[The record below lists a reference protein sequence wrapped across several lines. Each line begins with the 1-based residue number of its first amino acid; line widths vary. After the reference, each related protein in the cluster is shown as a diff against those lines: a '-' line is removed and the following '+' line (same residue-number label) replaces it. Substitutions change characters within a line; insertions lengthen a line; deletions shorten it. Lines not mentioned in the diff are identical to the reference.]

1 METRCRMNGSG
12 FAKTGMGLRDFMS
25 AGYGVNPATN
35 ETAMDGYG
43 RLTEAEKEQLLMQCR
58 DARTED
64 EMKRVVDS
72 MVPGTDVQAV
82 VEEEKLV

>member
-1 METRCRMNGSG
+1 MDGRG
-12 FAKTGMGLRDFMS
+12 FLETGMGLRNLMS
-25 AGYGVNPATN
+25 TGYGVNPATK
-35 ETAMDGYG
+35 ETAMEGYG